1 MIITDSNQITVIAI
15 TSAHQDCQSKKEA
28 FLIPLEKTK
37 EENNI
42 SSNAM

>member
-28 FLIPLEKTK
+28 FFDTSGKDK
-37 EENNI
+37 RRK
-42 SSNAM
+42 